1 MTYEIDL
8 KSVTSELSIPKGGS
22 EEVLHKNRESYTR
35 WRVNLFQWD
44 FFSFKGRN
52 NEPGLY
58 VSVTVHCYVP
68 WISTSFARV
77 FVLFLH
83 NAMMKIASSKLRNL
97 FLDLKM
103 AS

>member
-1 MTYEIDL
+1 MGL
-8 KSVTSELSIPKGGS
+8 RKSFTKIARVTLGGGS
-22 EEVLHKNRESYTR
+22 IFFNGI
-35 WRVNLFQWD
+35 

>member
-44 FFSFKGRN
+44 FFPSRGVTMNLGYMSLLQFIVTSL
-52 NEPGLY
+52 GL
-58 VSVTVHCYVP
+58 
-68 WISTSFARV
+68 ARALRE
-77 FVLFLH
+77 FLFFSYIML
-83 NAMMKIASSKLRNL
+83 
-97 FLDLKM
+97 
-103 AS
+103 